1 MPALN
6 SFEAA
11 FQDLLIQWIGKNID
25 GHTQDLA
32 GGALLQADTPAD
44 VAMRYAS
51 TAATIR
57 TLRDVLTQCKLIEDQ
72 LSGK

>member
-11 FQDLLIQWIGKNID
+11 FQDLLTQWIGRTID
-25 GHTQDLA
+25 GHIRDLA

-51 TAATIR
+51 TYATIQA
-57 TLRDVLTQCKLIEDQ
+57 LRDVLTQCKLIEDQ
-72 LSGK
+72 LSGT

>member
-11 FQDLLIQWIGKNID
+11 FQDLLMQWIDKNINA
-25 GHTQDLA
+25 HSQDLA

-44 VAMRYAS
+44 VAMRYAK
-51 TAATIR
+51 TVGTIEAF
-57 TLRDVLTQCKLIEDQ
+57 RDVLTQCKLIEDQ
-72 LSGK
+72 LSGT